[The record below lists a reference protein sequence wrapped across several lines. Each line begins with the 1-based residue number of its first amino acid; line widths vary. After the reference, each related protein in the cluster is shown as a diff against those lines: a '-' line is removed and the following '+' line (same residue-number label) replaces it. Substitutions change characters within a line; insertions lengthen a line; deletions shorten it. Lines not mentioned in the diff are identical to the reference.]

1 MKTNKSVLK
10 RFHAT
15 KGGKGKLMGLQ
26 IGVRHGR
33 TNLRRK
39 TIRSKTK
46 AVDVPKGFIKHIKDF
61 LPYGTKN

>member
-15 KGGKGKLMGLQ
+15 KGGKGKLMSLQ

-33 TNLRRK
+33 TALRRK
-39 TIRSKTK
+39 TIRHKTST
-46 AVDVPKGFIKHIKDF
+46 VDVPKGVIKHIKKF
-61 LPYGTKN
+61 LPYGAKS